1 MGIFKSAIFNKA
13 KGRIGN
19 VVLVQSVDNEI
30 IAKSV
35 PTPSQKPPTEG
46 QLAQRSLFQVILAF
60 ALGMKANMQILFAST
75 GKRRSGF
82 NSFMS
87 NALNAAKA
95 DNLTDLP
102 DILQV
107 ADVTNGP
114 AFAEIPTLVGIGGMA
129 ANSVTIGP
137 GFQFTSTLPVGDPRL
152 TDKLCC
158 LVVSP
163 SLQLSK
169 VIVSNK
175 TRSFVDPDIQVT
187 VFKAPD
193 NYLAFYWMDATTG
206 EVSNCKVAGVYNA
219 VTGAYN
225 SITAP
230 I

>member
-46 QLAQRSLFQVILAF
+46 QLAQRSLFQIILVF
-60 ALGMKANMQILFAST
+60 ALAMKANMQLLFAST

-87 NALNAAKA
+87 NALNAAKTN
-95 DNLTDLP
+95 DVNTLDE
-102 DILQV
+102 ILV
-107 ADVTNGP
+107 HADVTNGSVFP
-114 AFAEIPTLVGIGGMA
+114 EVPTLSQIPDMA
-129 ANSVTIGP
+129 ANNVSIGP
-137 GFQFTSTLPVGDPRL
+137 KFKFTSTLPTGDPRL
-152 TDKLCC
+152 SDKLCC
-158 LVVSP
+158 LIVSP

-169 VIVSNK
+169 VIVTNK
-175 TRSFVDPDIQVT
+175 TRTSVDPEISVE
-187 VFKAPD
+187 VFKATD

-206 EVSNCKVAGVYNA
+206 EVSNCKVAGIYNA
-219 VTGAYN
+219 VAGTY
-225 SITAP
+225 SPVTVEI
-230 I
+230 